1 MSELGMNIPLNNI
14 TFPEFHKSSEKS
26 ELSEKSE
33 KSELSEKSKLSEKS
47 ELSELSEKSK
57 LSEKSH
63 KKNNNYELQRNNKS
77 SASCI
82 HQASTDVD
90 AQPCDTVRPL
100 LRPYRIRRGN

>member
-33 KSELSEKSKLSEKS
+33 K
-47 ELSELSEKSK
+47 SELSEKSK